1 MYVRNKNF
9 SRTSH
14 GDRFNSSELGHH
26 KFDQHS
32 TGNDT
37 KPCLVLRKRKGER
50 SPLEIHKNI
59 LLSVR
64 VSFKINYFARA

>member
-1 MYVRNKNF
+1 MCVRNKNF

-14 GDRFNSSELGHH
+14 TNRFKSSELGHH

-37 KPCLVLRKRKGER
+37 KPCLVLRQRKGKR
-50 SPLEIHKNI
+50 SPLVIHKNV
-59 LLSVR
+59 LFSVR
-64 VSFKINYFARA
+64 VAFKINCLARV